1 MSQPPESPSREKLR
15 TKQCDIGS
23 LLGGSSPAV
32 PDEDDNED
40 LFKESADV
48 LDVSLTY
55 DQVEAKTKETSTE
68 NDDVSTHAEIINQDD
83 SLGVRVEYVS
93 TDCDATELTEPQDLD
108 AAVEEGIKQIL
119 NNLIR
124 SSSTVD
130 ELNVDNFKP
139 SMISSQT
146 EIATENDASD
156 FEVEDRP
163 AKVELKSDDFSQL
176 ELECE
181 NKEPLPGLDKIE
193 TAQVIDEPLAAAEEK
208 EEKEEEEKSQTDVEE
223 KFALV
228 EETEPKPDTVEEAEI
243 DISNLKLDL
252 SESIGNDTAS
262 SDKLKEVLTEIEK
275 HIDDQVDEEVKLI
288 LNQRPTHLPII
299 TDQEQAWVIIK
310 VLIF

>member
-1 MSQPPESPSREKLR
+1 M
-15 TKQCDIGS
+15 
-23 LLGGSSPAV
+23 

-68 NDDVSTHAEIINQDD
+68 NDEESTHAEIINQEDC
-83 SLGVRVEYVS
+83 LGVQVEYVS

-156 FEVEDRP
+156 FELEDRP

-193 TAQVIDEPLAAAEEK
+193 TAQVIDEPVAAAG
-208 EEKEEEEKSQTDVEE
+208 EEEEKSQTDAEE

-228 EETEPKPDTVEEAEI
+228 EETEPKPDTVEEAEM

-252 SESIGNDTAS
+252 SESIGNDSAS

-288 LNQRPTHLPII
+288 LNPRPTHLPLI

-310 VLIF
+310 ILIF